1 MNQYDALLL
10 QNNLSFPLYAGSR
23 EMIKRCRAGL
33 DALGLTYTQYI
44 VMLVIWEAGTIS
56 VRDLGRRLYLDSGT
70 LTPVLKTLEQQQLV
84 TRERSKQ
91 DERVLLVT
99 VTEKGVA
106 LREEALAQQP
116 NMALNT
122 GLSAEEE
129 AQLTALLCKVL
140 THEQK

>member
-1 MNQYDALLL
+1 MNTYDALLL
-10 QNNLSFPLYAGSR
+10 QNHLSFPLYACSR

-44 VMLVIWEAGTIS
+44 VMLVIWETGTIS

-70 LTPVLKTLEQQQLV
+70 LTPVLKTLEQQELV
-84 TRERSKQ
+84 TRERSKL
-91 DERVLLVT
+91 DERILLVT
-99 VTEKGVA
+99 ATVKGVA
-106 LREEALAQQP
+106 LQEEALAQQSD
-116 NMALNT
+116 MKINT
-122 GLSAEEE
+122 GLSPEEE